1 MGKTIKQTRSKSIYN
16 KKYFRRLETIVK
28 MKKYFLYL
36 LILFFVQTTFA
47 QKNKVYT
54 NPIIPLDYSD
64 PDVVRVGEDYYLTA
78 SSFNAVPGLPILHST
93 DLVHWKIVNYA
104 LQKLIPEKH
113 FDTVQHGGGVWAPS
127 IRYHNNEFYIFYPD
141 PDFGI
146 YVIKAKKVT
155 DKWSEPIL
163 IEAGKGLIDPCV
175 YWDSDGKVYMVHAYA
190 GSRAGIKSILNIKEL
205 DATAT
210 KVIGNN
216 VMVYDGHTID
226 PTIEGPKLYKRNN
239 YYYIFAPAGGVSTGW
254 QTVLRSKNIYG
265 PYERKVILEQGKTAI
280 NGPHQGAWI
289 NTSKNEDWF
298 IHFQD
303 KDMYGRIVH
312 LQPMQWQNDWPII
325 GIDNDGNG
333 IGEPVSS
340 FKNPIAKNIF
350 KDASLIVTDNFSGT
364 SLSLNWQWQANPKN
378 NWAFTTASNFLRMPA
393 VFTPDSVVNIWKLP
407 NILMQKIPAENV
419 NTTINFKFYPNTEN
433 ERFGF
438 VLLGT
443 DYAGIF
449 IVKQKDSLAIVY
461 TSCTNADKGNLPTET
476 VIEKT
481 SINEIAFRIE
491 MEENGNCT
499 FLYSIGNK
507 QAKEIPQ
514 KFTAKPGKWVGA
526 KIGMYCTRNKIT
538 NDAGF
543 ANVLNFTMQT
553 D

>member
-1 MGKTIKQTRSKSIYN
+1 MKN
-16 KKYFRRLETIVK
+16 YFI
-28 MKKYFLYL
+28 FLYVF
-36 LILFFVQTTFA
+36 FFVQTTNA
-47 QKNKVYT
+47 QKNKEYS

-64 PDVVRVGEDYYLTA
+64 PDVIRVGKDYYLTA
-78 SSFNAVPGLPILHST
+78 SSFTAVPGLPILHST

-104 LQKLIPEKH
+104 LQKLVPEKH

-127 IRYHNNEFYIFYPD
+127 IRYHNNEFFIFYPD

-146 YVIKAKKVT
+146 YVTKAKKIT
-155 DKWSEPIL
+155 DKWSGPIL
-163 IEAGKGLIDPCV
+163 IETGKGLIDPCV
-175 YWDSDGKVYMVHAYA
+175 YWDNDGKVYMVHAYA
-190 GSRAGIKSILNIKEL
+190 GSRAGIKSILTIKEL

-216 VMVYDGHTID
+216 VMVYDGHITD

-265 PYERKVILEQGKTAI
+265 PYERKVVLEQGKTAV

-289 NTSKNEDWF
+289 NTSNNEDWF

-303 KDMYGRIVH
+303 KDVFGRIVH
-312 LQPMQWQNDWPII
+312 LQPMQWKNDWPTI

-333 IGEPVSS
+333 IGEPVTT
-340 FKNPIAKNIF
+340 FKKLIAKTTV
-350 KDASLIVTDNFSGT
+350 KDSTFSVIDNFSST
-364 SLSLNWQWQANPKN
+364 VLNLNWQWQANPKN
-378 NWAFTTASNFLRMPA
+378 NWAFTTANNFLRMPA
-393 VFTPDSVVNIWKLP
+393 VLSTDSVINIWKLP
-407 NILMQKIPAENV
+407 NILMQKIPVAD
-419 NTTINFKFYPNTEN
+419 INASVKFKFYPNTEN

-443 DYAGIF
+443 DYAGIS

-461 TSCTNADKGNLPTET
+461 TTCIGADKGNLPTEI

-481 SINEIAFRIE
+481 IVNEISFKLE
-491 MEENGNCT
+491 MKENGNCV

-507 QAKEIPQ
+507 QAKAVPLT
-514 KFTAKPGKWVGA
+514 FAAKPGKWVGA
-526 KIGMYCTRNKIT
+526 KIGMYCSRNKNT

-543 ANVLNFTMQT
+543 ANVLNFTMHT
-553 D
+553 N

>member
-1 MGKTIKQTRSKSIYN
+1 
-16 KKYFRRLETIVK
+16 

-64 PDVVRVGEDYYLTA
+64 PDVVIVGEDYYLTA

-93 DLVHWKIVNYA
+93 DLVHWKIINYA
-104 LQKLIPEKH
+104 LQKLMPEKH

-146 YVIKAKKVT
+146 YVTKAKKIT
-155 DKWSEPIL
+155 DKWSEPVL

-175 YWDSDGKVYMVHAYA
+175 LWDNDGKVYMVHAYA
-190 GSRAGIKSILNIKEL
+190 GSRAGIKSILAIKEL

-210 KVIGNN
+210 KVIGNT
-216 VMVYDGHTID
+216 VMVYDGHIID
-226 PTIEGPKLYKRNN
+226 PTIEGPKFYKRND

-265 PYERKVILEQGKTAI
+265 PYERKVVLEQGRTVV

-298 IHFQD
+298 LHFQD
-303 KDMYGRIVH
+303 KDVFGRIVH
-312 LQPMQWQNDWPII
+312 LQPMQWKNDWPMI
-325 GIDNDGNG
+325 GKDNDSNG
-333 IGEPVSS
+333 IGEPVST
-340 FKNPIAKNIF
+340 FRNPSAKIKS
-350 KDASLIVTDNFSGT
+350 KDSPFNVNDNFSST
-364 SLSLNWQWQANPKN
+364 SLNLNWQWQANPQK
-378 NWAFTTASNFLRMPA
+378 NWAFTTTSNFLRMPA
-393 VFTPDSVVNIWKLP
+393 VYTPDSVVNIWKSP
-407 NILMQKIPAENV
+407 NILMQKIPIGNV
-419 NTTINFKFYPNTEN
+419 NTTVKFTFYPNTEN

-443 DYAGIF
+443 DYAGVS
-449 IVKQKDSLAIVY
+449 IVKQKDSLAIIY
-461 TSCTNADKGNLPTET
+461 STCAGADKGNLPIET
-476 VIEKT
+476 IIEKT
-481 SINEIAFRIE
+481 AINEIVFRIDI
-491 MEENGNCT
+491 EENGRCT
-499 FLYSIGNK
+499 FLYNIGNNP
-507 QAKEIPQ
+507 AKLITHA
-514 KFTAKPGKWVGA
+514 FTAKPGKWVGA
-526 KIGMYCTRNKIT
+526 KIGMYCNRNRNT

-543 ANVLNFTMQT
+543 ANVLNFTMNT
-553 D
+553 DKK